1 MNTLKGLKNVKV
13 NSNQLVEVPLKMEK
27 GEIAQESEEFIRIS
41 PEYKDAPIHYAFGYD
56 QIDFNSENPFAGV
69 ERLKVSPTFYKYFPL
84 GDETH
89 NSAIFVHC
97 DSISNQANRRKLQD
111 DSVNKELLPEIAKFI
126 IKKLDEYKDVNNRTA
141 YLQLFSSILLCGNV
155 PSNSAWVNQYFYNA
169 LLEHIKVNVPTTNG
183 YCDNSSFVKIRRLKC
198 NIPLAIANDKYCW
211 FEWNADI
218 DSLKPIF
225 DAAKTK
231 LGIKEYGI
239 VDFIKDADT
248 EKLNLWIQNADAE
261 TYTGFM
267 TELNSHSLL
276 DVSSKIKSI
285 KLFKFSDGS
294 FYSYD
299 DIITSQYNYTY
310 RRTDYLYKT
319 DSVCLFSSSK
329 QRIFSKN

>member
-1 MNTLKGLKNVKV
+1 M
-13 NSNQLVEVPLKMEK
+13 
-27 GEIAQESEEFIRIS
+27 
-41 PEYKDAPIHYAFGYD
+41 
-56 QIDFNSENPFAGV
+56 
-69 ERLKVSPTFYKYFPL
+69 
-84 GDETH
+84 
-89 NSAIFVHC
+89 
-97 DSISNQANRRKLQD
+97 
-111 DSVNKELLPEIAKFI
+111 
-126 IKKLDEYKDVNNRTA
+126 
-141 YLQLFSSILLCGNV
+141 
-155 PSNSAWVNQYFYNA
+155 
-169 LLEHIKVNVPTTNG
+169 
-183 YCDNSSFVKIRRLKC
+183 KC

-299 DIITSQYNYTY
+299 DIITHIEELIICIKRIQSAYSLLQ
-310 RRTDYLYKT
+310 
-319 DSVCLFSSSK
+319 K

>member
-1 MNTLKGLKNVKV
+1 MLIPFGFNNLHISRICSMYSG
-13 NSNQLVEVPLKMEK
+13 
-27 GEIAQESEEFIRIS
+27 FIS
-41 PEYKDAPIHYAFGYD
+41 FCK
-56 QIDFNSENPFAGV
+56 
-69 ERLKVSPTFYKYFPL
+69 T
-84 GDETH
+84 
-89 NSAIFVHC
+89 
-97 DSISNQANRRKLQD
+97 
-111 DSVNKELLPEIAKFI
+111 
-126 IKKLDEYKDVNNRTA
+126 
-141 YLQLFSSILLCGNV
+141 SS
-155 PSNSAWVNQYFYNA
+155 
-169 LLEHIKVNVPTTNG
+169 
-183 YCDNSSFVKIRRLKC
+183 
-198 NIPLAIANDKYCW
+198 YCW

-299 DIITSQYNYTY
+299 DIIV
-310 RRTDYLYKT
+310 KI
-319 DSVCLFSSSK
+319 VW
-329 QRIFSKN
+329 